1 MNDGARCSAPTLTGA
16 VPEIDIRP
24 AARSWASMINTRW
37 ASHGMRAQT
46 RRFREQLGLPTD
58 QPIVTTGHQPTM
70 WHPGILSKYFAADS
84 AARRVSGH
92 VVWLVAD
99 QDAVDPFLVRLPVL
113 DASGSLTTSQLRLGL
128 APLAGHAVSM
138 LPASDAD
145 PLLNRTLA
153 LDSMSGG
160 IERIVNAFKTHR
172 DAPNA
177 AVQAGEATADLLG
190 DLGLKGQLLYA
201 TRLNTTDLF
210 ASLVEQI
217 REDPDRFVLTYN
229 AAVAIKPHAGV
240 SMLDYSEI
248 NHRHEL
254 PLWRIRPDEPRQRVF
269 EEDLDSVPI
278 SELAPRALLMT
289 ALLRL
294 AGCELF
300 IHGAG
305 GAEYDWI
312 TEEWIRNWLGV
323 EIAPMSLTSA
333 TLRLPLET
341 SAPTSQGV
349 DRAVWAAQ
357 HARHDPAL
365 LGDHESAEIK
375 QAFVDRIR
383 SMRDAGENPTAV
395 FQEMQQ
401 LLRSY
406 RKKNETSLQ
415 GLEADA
421 AEVARRAGERAI
433 AQDRTWAFA
442 LHEQASLKM
451 LRDAIDRT
459 FD

>member
-24 AARSWASMINTRW
+24 AGRSWTGLIGARW
-37 ASHGMRAQT
+37 ASHGLRAQT

-58 QPIVTTGHQPTM
+58 QPIIATGHQPTM

-84 AARRVSGH
+84 AARRVGGH

-113 DASGSLTTSQLRLGL
+113 DASGSLTTSPLSLGQ
-128 APLAGHAVSM
+128 APLAGHAASM

-145 PLLNRTLA
+145 PKINRTLA

-160 IERIVNAFKTHR
+160 IERIVNAYKAHR

-190 DLGLKGQLLYA
+190 ELGLTGQILFA
-201 TRLNTTDLF
+201 TRLNTTELF
-210 ASLVEQI
+210 ASLVEQM

-229 AAVAIKPHAGV
+229 AAVASRPHAGV
-240 SMLDYSEI
+240 SMLDYSEV

-323 EIAPMSLTSA
+323 DLAPMTLTTA
-333 TLRLPLET
+333 TLRLPLES

-349 DRAVWAAQ
+349 DHAVWAAQ
-357 HARHDPAL
+357 RARHDPAL
-365 LGDHESAEIK
+365 LGDQESAEIK
-375 QAFVDRIR
+375 QAYVDRIR
-383 SMRDAGENPTAV
+383 STRDAGENPSAV
-395 FQEMQQ
+395 FQEMQRF
-401 LLRSY
+401 LRAY
-406 RKKNETSLQ
+406 RKQNETRLH
-415 GLEADA
+415 GLDADA
-421 AEVARRAGERAI
+421 AELARRAGERAI

-442 LHEQASLKM
+442 LHDRASLGV
-451 LRDAIDRT
+451 LRDTIDRT